1 MLTIWCDEQVEASST
16 DGEGRRLFAFA
27 KLEEMLVGQS
37 SALEMP
43 LDALSLSIVEQDGS
57 RWVKPGHF
65 NVSVRAAGLE
75 LPVLAATLE
84 LTGQPA
90 LVIDRPV

>member
-1 MLTIWCDEQVEASST
+1 M
-16 DGEGRRLFAFA
+16 
-27 KLEEMLVGQS
+27 GQS
-37 SALEMP
+37 RTLEMP

-65 NVSVRAAGLE
+65 NVTLRAAGLE
-75 LPVLAATLE
+75 LPVLATTLE

-90 LVIDRPV
+90 LVEESPF